1 MIRSQPLTAHDL
13 ESVVREIA
21 PTDNDAAARAEARHA
36 SLTKPPGSLGRL
48 EDLGVRLAS
57 ISGRERP
64 VIRPRSLI
72 LAAADHGV
80 AAEGVSAYPS
90 EVTAQMVA
98 NFAAGSA
105 AANVLSRLAD
115 VRVVVLDVG
124 VAADV
129 DPAPNLVER
138 KIRRGT
144 ASIAEGPAMTDS
156 EALAAIWAGLE
167 TAESEVNAGAR
178 LLVTGDMGIGNSTSA
193 AAVTAALLGL
203 PAKDV
208 TGRGT
213 GLDDQGLARK
223 VAVVERAVR
232 RHGQVNADPVQVLA
246 RLGGLEMAALVGVIL
261 GGARR
266 KVPAVLDG
274 FVSGVAA
281 LVAARIAPLAME
293 YVVAGHY
300 SVEPGHRKILEVL
313 ELRPLLDLE
322 MRLGEGS
329 GALVALPLLDAA
341 VAVLNEMATFSQAG
355 VSERVD

>member
-1 MIRSQPLTAHDL
+1 MIRSQPLTARDL
-13 ESVVREIA
+13 ESVAREIY
-21 PTDNDAAARAEARHA
+21 PTDKDAGAGAEARHA

-48 EDLGVRLAS
+48 EELGVRLAS
-57 ISGRERP
+57 ISGCERP

-246 RLGGLEMAALVGVIL
+246 GLGGLEMAALVGVIL
-261 GGARR
+261 GGARL
-266 KVPAVLDG
+266 KVPVVLDG
-274 FVSGVAA
+274 FVSGAAA